1 VSRPAIPTA
10 GEPIETKELSSV
22 NSAKTTAHHVQR
34 AFWTAVRLSIAG
46 ALLFYLA
53 KSGIIDEHAVVRS
66 FTAWPIAIAAIVLIL
81 FDTWLMA
88 IRLAILFRPLG
99 LHLTISQSM
108 KLTLVGIF
116 FRTFLPGVAGGDAV
130 KLFYAAKG
138 LTGRRVDIVT
148 IMLFDR
154 AIGMFSLLI
163 MPLLFAP
170 FLPRSVWESR
180 VIENVLAACAIVSG
194 CMLLGFALCIS
205 FAGPLDRVVKWIL
218 RSKRIAALPGQ
229 MIRAVGMFGRHL
241 VRAGEALGLSLVANS
256 ALVVVMMMAVVA
268 LNPSSADWKM
278 CLLIPVGFIANSLPI
293 TPGGLGV
300 GEAAFNELFKMAGLH
315 GGGGALLCWR
325 IWFTLVSLSGL
336 WFYVRGVGKSVR
348 DVRAMGGEENA
359 EREEIRSP
367 VGSVSE

>member
-1 VSRPAIPTA
+1 MNRPATQTA
-10 GEPIETKELSSV
+10 GEPIEATEVSST
-22 NSAKTTAHHVQR
+22 NSAKTAAQQVQR
-34 AFWTAVRLSIAG
+34 AFWIAVRLSIAVI
-46 ALLFYLA
+46 LLFYLA

-66 FTAWPIAIAAIVLIL
+66 FTAWPIATAAIALIL

-99 LHLTISQSM
+99 LHLTVSQSM
-108 KLTLVGIF
+108 KLTLVGVF

-138 LTGRRVDIVT
+138 LAGRRVDIVT
-148 IMLFDR
+148 IVLFDR

-170 FLPRSVWESR
+170 FLPRSIWESR
-180 VIENVLAACAIVSG
+180 VIDDVLAACATVSG
-194 CMLLGFALCIS
+194 CMLLGFALCIP
-205 FAGPLDRVVKWIL
+205 FAKPLDRMAKWVL
-218 RSKRIAALPGQ
+218 RSTRIAALPGQ
-229 MIRAVGMFGRHL
+229 MMRAVGMYGRHL
-241 VRAGEALGLSLVANS
+241 RRAGAALGLSVVANS
-256 ALVVVMMMAVVA
+256 SLVVVMMLAVVA

-300 GEAAFNELFKMAGLH
+300 GEAAFNELFKMVGLH
-315 GGGGALLCWR
+315 GGGEALLCWR

-348 DVRAMGGEENA
+348 DVRPTESEGSTQEQNAGEVIESMT
-359 EREEIRSP
+359 E
-367 VGSVSE
+367 

>member
-1 VSRPAIPTA
+1 MSRPATPTA

-22 NSAKTTAHHVQR
+22 NSAKATAHRVQR

-66 FTAWPIAIAAIVLIL
+66 FTAWPIAIAAIVLIV
-81 FDTWLMA
+81 FDTLLMA

-99 LHLTISQSM
+99 LHLTVPQSM

-130 KLFYAAKG
+130 KFFYAAKG
-138 LTGRRVDIVT
+138 LVGRRVDIVT
-148 IMLFDR
+148 IVLFDR

-170 FLPRSVWESR
+170 FLPRSIWESR
-180 VIENVLAACAIVSG
+180 VIEDVLAACAIVSG
-194 CMLLGFALCIS
+194 CMLLGFVLCIS
-205 FAGPLDRVVKWIL
+205 FAGQMDRMARWIL
-218 RSKRIAALPGQ
+218 RSTRIAPLPGQ

-241 VRAGEALGLSLVANS
+241 DRVGEALGLSLVANAS
-256 ALVVVMMMAVVA
+256 LVVVMILAVVA
-268 LNPSSADWKM
+268 LNPNGLDWKM
-278 CLLIPVGFIANSLPI
+278 SLLIPVGFIANSLPI

-300 GEAAFNELFKMAGLH
+300 GEAAFDQLFKMTGLH

-336 WFYVRGVGKSVR
+336 WFYVRGVGRSVR
-348 DVRAMGGEENA
+348 DVRAGDAESQTEEPEVKDA
-359 EREEIRSP
+359 IGSIR
-367 VGSVSE
+367 G